1 MLFPVAARSFHKD
14 EQFLP
19 LTRQRVD
26 TLAECRRVVCAAV
39 DENHAELLHNPANK
53 RHAAQFLLG
62 HDADHPF
69 FRQGQQNPDGVGH
82 AGVVGAENAAARR
95 DTIPACDT
103 KHRMP
108 EKQPDAA
115 QPPAQMVPEVHP
127 SFLLTMARMASTDC
141 LTVSSEV
148 SSRTASAACFNGA
161 MVRSE
166 SCLSRCFVSARICA

>member
-53 RHAAQFLLG
+53 RHAAQFLLS

-82 AGVVGAENAAARR
+82 AGVVGCPPGSAPGPSHERPGARK
-95 DTIPACDT
+95 T
-103 KHRMP
+103 
-108 EKQPDAA
+108 
-115 QPPAQMVPEVHP
+115 
-127 SFLLTMARMASTDC
+127 ARCGTATSTDG
-141 LTVSSEV
+141 TRSSPE
-148 SSRTASAACFNGA
+148 FPPDNGENGIHRLLDRI
-161 MVRSE
+161 VRGIEQNSVRR
-166 SCLSRCFVSARICA
+166 LL